1 MAYAGT
7 VAARSRRFIVGLWAL
22 LAPVL
27 IQAAEHRLPM
37 TTLASGNLALHA
49 QLGAELET
57 DLLFDTGSGYV
68 SLSRA
73 SFAAIKQLP
82 GTQFARHINGKL
94 ANGTSLTVPIYR
106 VSELRLSGECVLKD
120 IEVAVFPHADRD
132 ILGINALRQLQ
143 PFTVEMEPPALV
155 ANC

>member
-1 MAYAGT
+1 MAQQHRLPK
-7 VAARSRRFIVGLWAL
+7 VQSLVLLLAL
-22 LAPVL
+22 LCGTS
-27 IQAAEHRLPM
+27 AAISAEQRLPM

-49 QLGAELET
+49 YLGSALET

-68 SLSRA
+68 SLSKA
-73 SFAAIKQLP
+73 SFEHIEAQP
-82 GTQFARHINGKL
+82 GTTFERHIRGKL
-94 ANGTSLTVPIYR
+94 ANGAALSVPIYKVR
-106 VSELRLSGECVLKD
+106 ELRLSGECVLKD

>member
-1 MAYAGT
+1 MRQKPRWLSRQS
-7 VAARSRRFIVGLWAL
+7 VLVFAAVVCAS
-22 LAPVL
+22 
-27 IQAAEHRLPM
+27 AAAMGAEQRLPM

-49 QLGAELET
+49 YLGSALET

-68 SLSRA
+68 SLSKA
-73 SFAAIKQLP
+73 SFEHVETQP
-82 GTQFARHINGKL
+82 GTTFERHIRGKL
-94 ANGTSLTVPIYR
+94 ANGAALSVPIYKVR
-106 VSELRLSGECVLKD
+106 ELRLSGECVLRD

>member
-1 MAYAGT
+1 MRQKQQWLIRQSVLVFAAVVYASS
-7 VAARSRRFIVGLWAL
+7 AALG
-22 LAPVL
+22 
-27 IQAAEHRLPM
+27 AEQRLPM

-49 QLGAELET
+49 YLSSALET

-68 SLSRA
+68 SLSKS
-73 SFAAIKQLP
+73 SFKHIEAQP
-82 GTQFARHINGKL
+82 GTTFERHIRGKL
-94 ANGTSLTVPIYR
+94 ANGAALSVPIYKVR
-106 VSELRLSGECVLKD
+106 ELRLSGECVLRD

>member
-1 MAYAGT
+1 MAQQHRLPK
-7 VAARSRRFIVGLWAL
+7 VQSLVLLLAL
-22 LAPVL
+22 LCGTS
-27 IQAAEHRLPM
+27 AAMSAEQRLPM
-37 TTLASGNLALHA
+37 TALASGNLALHA
-49 QLGAELET
+49 YLGSALET

-68 SLSRA
+68 SLSKA
-73 SFAAIKQLP
+73 SFEHIEAQP
-82 GTQFARHINGKL
+82 GTTFERHIRGKL
-94 ANGTSLTVPIYR
+94 ANGAALSVPIYKVR
-106 VSELRLSGECVLKD
+106 ELRLSGECVLRD

>member
-1 MAYAGT
+1 MRQKQRWLARQSALV
-7 VAARSRRFIVGLWAL
+7 VAAVVFASS
-22 LAPVL
+22 
-27 IQAAEHRLPM
+27 AAMGAEQRLPM

-49 QLGAELET
+49 YLGSALET

-68 SLSRA
+68 SLSKA
-73 SFAAIKQLP
+73 SFEQIEAQP
-82 GTQFARHINGKL
+82 GTTFERHIRGKL
-94 ANGTSLTVPIYR
+94 ANGAALSVPIYKVR
-106 VSELRLSGECVLKD
+106 ELRLSGECVLRD

>member
-1 MAYAGT
+1 MPRKQRILTRRGT
-7 VAARSRRFIVGLWAL
+7 LFFVAL
-22 LAPVL
+22 LSIAS
-27 IQAAEHRLPM
+27 AAMGAEQRLPM

-49 QLGAELET
+49 YLGSALET

-68 SLSRA
+68 SLSKA
-73 SFAAIKQLP
+73 SFKHIETQP
-82 GTQFARHINGKL
+82 GTTFERHIRGKL
-94 ANGTSLTVPIYR
+94 ANGAALSVPIYKVR
-106 VSELRLSGECVLKD
+106 ELRLSGECVLKD